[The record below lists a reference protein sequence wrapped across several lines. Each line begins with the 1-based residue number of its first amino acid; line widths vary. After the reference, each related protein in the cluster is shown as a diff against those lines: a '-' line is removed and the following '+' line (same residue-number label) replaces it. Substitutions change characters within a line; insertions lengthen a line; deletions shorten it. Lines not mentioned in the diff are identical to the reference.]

1 MLIIAIVIIVINSV
15 IFLPGKFIAWR
26 KGHSSGYCVACD
38 LNDISLRALAI
49 YDGLKTVSSCLSGYM
64 LITLHVQLCKAQ

>member
-38 LNDISLRALAI
+38 LNDISLLPFMM
-49 YDGLKTVSSCLSGYM
+49 D
-64 LITLHVQLCKAQ
+64 